1 MTIQDYQG
9 FVRWQGGLQDR
20 PESDFESVFQMSQ
33 GGVLKDYD
41 DESGC
46 YDVDNDDYNYDNN
59 DNNNYDENEE
69 NNDKTH
75 TGGRQ
80 KVVVGILV

>member
-1 MTIQDYQG
+1 MQLIQLCKYTNNPMNAIMKMTIQDYQG

-41 DESGC
+41 DESGFSG
-46 YDVDNDDYNYDNN
+46 VDNDDYNY
-59 DNNNYDENEE
+59 E
-69 NNDKTH
+69 
-75 TGGRQ
+75 RP
-80 KVVVGILV
+80 V

>member
-46 YDVDNDDYNYDNN
+46 YDVDNDDYNYDNK
-59 DNNNYDENEE
+59 DNNNYDEN
-69 NNDKTH
+69 KT
-75 TGGRQ
+75 
-80 KVVVGILV
+80 LVNCANSALKLY